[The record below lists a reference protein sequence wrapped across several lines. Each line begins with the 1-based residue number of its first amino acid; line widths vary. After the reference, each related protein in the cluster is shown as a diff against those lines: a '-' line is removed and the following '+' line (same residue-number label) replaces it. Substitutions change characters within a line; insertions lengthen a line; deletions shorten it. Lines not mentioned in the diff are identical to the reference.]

1 VSGMSITT
9 FLAGRTFQQDQITT
23 MSAAFAD
30 TCKAL
35 RLTDADH
42 RLMPI
47 VAQHIIGLVQRGFKN
62 RAVIYLLTLEEFKS
76 FRQSA

>member
-1 VSGMSITT
+1 MSITT
-9 FLAGRTFQQDQITT
+9 FLAGRTFQQDQIAT